1 MRPLQAQRASADIAG
16 MKRRLLPLLAW
27 AGLAYGQSAGPTVT
41 PSSLTFNY
49 QVNSTTLPAA
59 AKLTA
64 TLPASLSTST
74 LTVTVA
80 STPQGWLTVTP
91 ASGHSPLAM
100 TVTVNPTSLTP
111 GSYLGT
117 ITINTSPAGNNPAVV
132 GVTLAIANPPSTLIV
147 NSPSSNYSLPGTGS
161 SSPTLTFTYTTGA
174 GAPSPA
180 SSELDVASNGNII
193 PFNVTAAGSTGTGT
207 SGSGSSSGSGW
218 LRVNGS
224 GQLPNTQTSGVALSG
239 SYVPIYV
246 TADAATL
253 SSLNPGSY
261 AGSIAVAATS
271 SVNGS
276 VTVAVNLV
284 VSAGPPTLNASMPVF
299 PASMIAGPVVDPV
312 VTIYGDNF
320 FSTSVVTIQQGSN
333 PAVTLP
339 AVLLSRQVLQAT
351 IKAAY
356 LAPQAGVVYP
366 ILWTLSVI
374 NPAPPNNPSQP
385 PATTTLTITSPTQP
399 SIASVVN
406 SASFLPSAV
415 QTGTNAN
422 PVPQGATA
430 VSPREIVAIF
440 GQNLGPSTVT
450 TTTPSG
456 TPATYPTIA
465 NGIQVIFSYGSPAT
479 TVPAPLIVT
488 SNNQINCIV
497 PAELAAATGATV
509 PNASVV
515 VTNGPS
521 STAPFPLVVIPEDPG
536 VFTFGGLGQG
546 QGAVLN
552 FDSTSGSYTI
562 NSAKAAAP
570 RGSTISIYGTGLGF
584 LTGDSATSPPTA
596 DGQVATSAVTLAD
609 DTVCVTIAGQPAV
622 VSYAGTAPGA
632 VEGLVQINAIVPPTV
647 PTGASVPMTISIGSA
662 AASRQSQPGVT
673 IAVK

>member
-1 MRPLQAQRASADIAG
+1 
-16 MKRRLLPLLAW
+16 MKRLMPLVVF
-27 AGLAYGQSAGPTVT
+27 AGLAYGQSVGPTVT

-49 QVNSTTLPAA
+49 QVNSATLPSA

-64 TLPASLSTST
+64 TLPASLSS
-74 LTVTVA
+74 LAMTVTVA
-80 STPQGWLTVTP
+80 SSPQGWLTVTP

-111 GSYLGT
+111 GSYTGT
-117 ITINTSPAGNNPAVV
+117 ITINTTPAGSNPAVV
-132 GVTLAIANPPSTLIV
+132 GVTLAISNPPSTLIV
-147 NSPSSNYSLPGTGS
+147 TSSSSNYSPAGTGS
-161 SSPTLTFTYTTGA
+161 TSPTLTFTYTTGS

-180 SSELDVASNGNII
+180 SSELDVASNGDII
-193 PFNVTAAGSTGTGT
+193 PFNVTAAGSTGTGK
-207 SGSGSSSGSGW
+207 SGSSSSSGTGW

-224 GQLPNTQTSGVALSG
+224 GQLANTQTSGVALSG

-246 TADAATL
+246 TLDMSTL

-261 AGSIAVAATS
+261 AGSVAVAATNAA
-271 SVNGS
+271 NGS
-276 VTVAVNLV
+276 ATVGVNLV

-312 VTIYGDNF
+312 ITIYGDNF

-333 PAVTLP
+333 PAITLP
-339 AVLLSRQVLQAT
+339 SVLLSRQVLQAT

-356 LAPQAGVVYP
+356 LAPQVGVVYP

-399 SIASVVN
+399 SISSVVN

-430 VSPREIVAIF
+430 VSPREIVSLF

-456 TPATYPTIA
+456 TPSTYPTST

-479 TVPAPLIVT
+479 TLAAPLIVT
-488 SNNQINCIV
+488 SSNQINCIV
-497 PAELAAATGATV
+497 PVELAAAIGSAA
-509 PNASVV
+509 PNAFVT
-515 VTNGPS
+515 VTNGSS

-552 FDSTSGSYTI
+552 FDNTTGSYTI

-570 RGSTISIYGTGLGF
+570 RGSTISIYATGLGF
-584 LTGDSATSPPTA
+584 LNGDSAASPATA
-596 DGQVATSAVTLAD
+596 DGQVATGAVTMAD
-609 DTVCVTIAGQPAV
+609 DTVRVTIAGQPAV

-647 PTGASVPMTISIGSA
+647 PTGASIAMTVAIGSA
-662 AASRQSQPGVT
+662 ATARQSQPQVT